1 MNIDIKT
8 ISAHSGR
15 WLILVAAAIAAWLLM
30 ESAVHPMM
38 QAAPL
43 AKTLSALIGYGLVVT
58 LVCFMRWSPLQP
70 LLAPLFD
77 EVTLMARIASGKE
90 SAEPQVRSAAMIACG
105 VYGGLTFA
113 AVVIAGAMLAGVA
126 H

>member
-1 MNIDIKT
+1 MNIDLKQ
-8 ISAHSGR
+8 ISGHTGR
-15 WLILVAAAIAAWLLM
+15 WLLLVVAAIAAWLLM
-30 ESAVHPMM
+30 ERTVHPMM
-38 QAAPL
+38 QAAPY

-77 EVTLMARIASGKE
+77 EVSLMARMAAGKVPV
-90 SAEPQVRSAAMIACG
+90 EPQVRSAAMIACG
-105 VYGGLTFA
+105 IYGGLTFA